1 MAEVININEKRKDEN
16 IVASKEWQDGYSIGL
31 DAWEAMD
38 KAMQESDTDAHDQVK
53 QIAGLVQSIMNGLYY
68 MAPEKEL
75 AQKIVEISARQ
86 AEIHLDAHKEDWF
99 FYGNH

>member
-1 MAEVININEKRKDEN
+1 
-16 IVASKEWQDGYSIGL
+16 
-31 DAWEAMD
+31 
-38 KAMQESDTDAHDQVK
+38 
-53 QIAGLVQSIMNGLYY
+53 